1 MADEQFQ
8 ERTEKATPRRKQKAR
23 EEGKVCRSQELNSAV
38 MLCLGASTLYVLGP
52 MLADQLK
59 ELMTFVFSQA
69 PLMNTTNE
77 SIMAFFSQ
85 RVINFFILLA
95 PIFAILLI
103 VAYGINL
110 LQVGFLFTTK
120 TLEPKLDKLD
130 ITKGIKKLLSVRSL
144 VELTRDIIK
153 ISLIAY
159 VGYKSITAEL
169 DTFYNLSDNSVAVFA
184 GAMGKMALTTV
195 LELGAVILIL
205 ALFDYAFQKYD
216 FEKNIKMSKQDIRDE
231 MKDTEGSPQV
241 KSRIRQIQ
249 REMSRKRMMEEI
261 PKADVV
267 VTNPTRIAVALK
279 YDTDVMDAP
288 MVVAKGERIIA
299 AKIKEIAKAA
309 GVPIVENRPLARALF
324 RMCDIGSYVPAKLYR
339 AVAEVLAYI
348 YRQKGIEVN

>member
-8 ERTEKATPRRKQKAR
+8 EKTEKATPRRKLKAR
-23 EEGKVCRSQELNSAV
+23 EEGKVCKSQELNSAV
-38 MLCLGASTLYVLGP
+38 MLCLGAATLYLMGPTLG
-52 MLADQLK
+52 DQLK
-59 ELMTFVFSQA
+59 ELMTFIFSQA
-69 PLMNTTNE
+69 PLMNRSNE
-77 SIMAFFSQ
+77 SIMVFFSQ
-85 RVINFFILLA
+85 RVINFFVLMA
-95 PIFAILLI
+95 PIFAILMI
-103 VAYGINL
+103 IAYGINL

-130 ITKGIKKLLSVRSL
+130 ITKGIKKLVSVRSL
-144 VELTRDIIK
+144 VSLVRDVIK

-159 VGYKSITAEL
+159 VGYKSISAEL
-169 DTFYNLSDNSVAVFA
+169 DTFYNLADNSVAVFA
-184 GAMGKMALTTV
+184 GTMGKIALTTV
-195 LELGAVILIL
+195 LELGAIILIL
-205 ALFDYAFQKYD
+205 ALFDYAYQKYD
-216 FEKNIKMSKQDIRDE
+216 FEKGIKMSKQDIKDE

-279 YDTDVMDAP
+279 YDTGAMDAP

-324 RMCDIGSYVPAKLYR
+324 SMCDIGSYVPAKLYR
-339 AVAEVLAYI
+339 AVAEVLAYV
-348 YRQKGIEVN
+348 YRQKGIEVE

>member
-1 MADEQFQ
+1 MAEEQFQ
-8 ERTEKATPRRKQKAR
+8 ERTEKATPRRKEKAR

-38 MLCLGASTLYVLGP
+38 MLCLGAATLYVMGP
-52 MLADQLK
+52 MLAGQLK
-59 ELMTFVFSQA
+59 ELMTFIFSQA

-77 SIMAFFSQ
+77 SILAFFSQ
-85 RVINFFILLA
+85 RVINFFILMA
-95 PIFAILLI
+95 PIFAILMV

-130 ITKGIKKLLSVRSL
+130 ITKGIKKLVSIRSL
-144 VELTRDIIK
+144 VSLVRDVIK

-159 VGYKSITAEL
+159 VGYRAITAEL
-169 DTFYNLSDNSVAVFA
+169 DTFYNLADNSVAVFA
-184 GAMGKMALTTV
+184 GTMGKMALTTE
-195 LELGAVILIL
+195 LELGAVILVL
-205 ALFDYAFQKYD
+205 ALFDYAYQKYD

-231 MKDTEGSPQV
+231 NKDTEGSPLV

-261 PKADVV
+261 PNADVV
-267 VTNPTRIAVALK
+267 VTNPTHIAVALK
-279 YDTDVMDAP
+279 YDTEAMDAP

-299 AKIKEIAKAA
+299 AKIKEIAQAA

-324 RMCDIGSYVPAKLYR
+324 KMCDIGSYVPAKLYR
-339 AVAEVLAYI
+339 AVAEVLAYV
-348 YRQKGIEVN
+348 YRQKGVEVE

>member
-38 MLCLGASTLYVLGP
+38 VLCLGASTLYILGP

-59 ELMTFVFSQA
+59 ELMTHIFSQA
-69 PLMNTTNE
+69 PLMDADNE

-95 PIFAILLI
+95 PIFAILVI

-159 VGYKSITAEL
+159 VGYKSISAEL
-169 DTFYNLSDNSVAVFA
+169 DTFYNLADNSVAVFA
-184 GAMGKMALTTV
+184 GAMSKMALTTV

-216 FEKNIKMSKQDIRDE
+216 FEKNIKMSKQDIKDE
-231 MKDTEGSPQV
+231 MKDTEGSPQI

-279 YDTDVMDAP
+279 YDTDVMEAP

-299 AKIKEIAKAA
+299 AKIKEIAEAA

-339 AVAEVLAYI
+339 AVAEVLAYV

>member
-8 ERTEKATPRRKQKAR
+8 EKTEKATPRRKEKAR
-23 EEGKVCRSQELNSAV
+23 EEGKVCRSMELNSAV
-38 MLCLGASTLYVLGP
+38 MLCLGAATLYVMGP
-52 MLADQLK
+52 ALADQLK
-59 ELMTFVFSQA
+59 GLMIYVFSQA
-69 PLMNTTNE
+69 PLMSTTNE
-77 SIMAFFSQ
+77 SIIYFFTR
-85 RVINFFILLA
+85 RVINFFVLMA
-95 PIFAILLI
+95 PIFAILMI

-130 ITKGIKKLLSVRSL
+130 ITKGLKKLFSIRSV
-144 VELTRDIIK
+144 VELTRDVIK

-159 VGYKSITAEL
+159 VGYRSITSEL
-169 DTFYNLSDNSVAVFA
+169 STFYNLADNSVAVFA
-184 GAMGKMALTTV
+184 GTMSKIALTTV

-205 ALFDYAFQKYD
+205 ALFDYAYQKYD
-216 FEKNIKMSKQDIRDE
+216 FEKSIKMSKQDIKDE
-231 MKDTEGSPQV
+231 MKDTEGSPQI

-279 YDTDVMDAP
+279 YDTDAMDAP
-288 MVVAKGERIIA
+288 MVVAKGERIVA

-309 GVPIVENRPLARALF
+309 GVPIVENKPLARALF
-324 RMCDIGSYVPAKLYR
+324 SMCDIGSYVPGTLYR
-339 AVAEVLAYI
+339 AVAEVLAFV
-348 YRQKGIEVN
+348 YRKKGVEVN